1 MTHKIWSYKF
11 RLYSPVSCAL
21 LVRYLR
27 LKDSSTCYAAD
38 TCFIH
43 SASSMVSGK
52 YC

>member
-11 RLYSPVSCAL
+11 RLYYPVSCAL

-27 LKDSSTCYAAD
+27 LKASSTCYAAD

-43 SASSMVSGK
+43 SAGGMVSGK